1 MDLMN
6 DRAQHWRER
15 ASELR
20 VMAVSM
26 RDPLAT
32 RVTLDVA
39 KSYDRMAD
47 RAEERLGKNSSQ

>member
-1 MDLMN
+1 MD

-20 VMAVSM
+20 VVAVSM
-26 RDPLAT
+26 KDPLAT